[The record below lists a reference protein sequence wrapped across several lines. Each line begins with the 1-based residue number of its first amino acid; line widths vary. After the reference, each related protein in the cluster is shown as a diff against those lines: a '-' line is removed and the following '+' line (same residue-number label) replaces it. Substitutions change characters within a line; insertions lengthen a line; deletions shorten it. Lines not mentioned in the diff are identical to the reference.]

1 MDWLNKQLY
10 DTVENQSHWST
21 SQWSDVWAQI
31 MRTINNANIIVT
43 EDKINN
49 CTDFKEKHL
58 MEIMYKKKLYA
69 EQEIK
74 SWNLNNMSTNIKAII
89 KADLMQRRCYHAFL
103 RRFDNLIL
111 LNDIDSLKDEL
122 VLSNNSIEPFN
133 WYYNMNI
140 HV

>member
-10 DTVENQSHWST
+10 DSVENQSHWST

-43 EDKINN
+43 EEKINN

-58 MEIMYKKKLYA
+58 MEIMYKKKIYA
-69 EQEIK
+69 EQEVK

-103 RRFDNLIL
+103 RRFDNLTL
-111 LNDIDSLKDEL
+111 LNDVDSLEEEL
-122 VLSNNSIEPFN
+122 VLSDNPIEIFN

-140 HV
+140 RI